1 MLLDPHANATAS
13 STSWARISCSRWRC
27 RPESLSPAQVSSLRY
42 YHGVSLARPRRLC
55 SSDARRRRT
64 LATISSPGAPR
75 ASGRR

>member
-1 MLLDPHANATAS
+1 MLAQGREPYVKGPTTLKVEEP
-13 STSWARISCSRWRC
+13 RC